1 MACTVLSNIN
11 MTIPVAIFDYCR
23 STVGI
28 RKHGKSNGLSV
39 LSFGVKVE
47 IRVGADKNK

>member
-1 MACTVLSNIN
+1 

-23 STVGI
+23 STMGII

-47 IRVGADKNK
+47 IRVGAVKNK